1 MCLFGLQHYP
11 DMEIS
16 PMIAVMIVIGLL
28 NSVMAITNA
37 IEGYVFLT
45 TLNTVAAAC
54 TYYSAYLLNGERP

>member
-1 MCLFGLQHYP
+1 
-11 DMEIS
+11 
-16 PMIAVMIVIGLL
+16 MIAVMIVIGLL